1 MVYYWVN
8 HISIITRMY
17 IYIYTRIYIY
27 LSIYQFFSGS
37 ELQAIEVLG
46 PDQRK
51 LLSAF
56 GVFKKNIY
64 IYIYV
69 YVNIKTYI

>member
-1 MVYYWVN
+1 MVLYPQ
-8 HISIITRMY
+8 ISCYLVIIHHHSPSLTK
-17 IYIYTRIYIY
+17 IKTP
-27 LSIYQFFSGS
+27 LPGGS

-56 GVFKKNIY
+56 GVFKTY
-64 IYIYV
+64 IYMYM
-69 YVNIKTYI
+69 

>member
-1 MVYYWVN
+1 MLSGN
-8 HISIITRMY
+8 HSPSFTKIKTPFCSWIF
-17 IYIYTRIYIY
+17 
-27 LSIYQFFSGS
+27 QFSHLPRGS

-56 GVFKKNIY
+56 FLSGLREGFALPIGLHPCAAKY
-64 IYIYV
+64 
-69 YVNIKTYI
+69 